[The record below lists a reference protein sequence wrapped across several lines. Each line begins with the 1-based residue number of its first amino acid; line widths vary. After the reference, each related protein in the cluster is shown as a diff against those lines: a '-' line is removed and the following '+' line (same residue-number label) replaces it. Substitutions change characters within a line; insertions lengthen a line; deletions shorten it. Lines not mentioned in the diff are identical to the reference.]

1 MPFHLEAVLGKEAI
15 PCPALICTRLK
26 AGNAFPIAKER
37 SAKPSNRRN
46 AVAFVTKTEQ
56 KEDPAPGKQIW
67 RAVVKTHFLADSGL
81 EAPPTQ
87 GDLGERAGLVSS
99 RGRPKVN

>member
-1 MPFHLEAVLGKEAI
+1 M
-15 PCPALICTRLK
+15 
-26 AGNAFPIAKER
+26 
-37 SAKPSNRRN
+37 
-46 AVAFVTKTEQ
+46 
-56 KEDPAPGKQIW
+56 
-67 RAVVKTHFLADSGL
+67 KTHFLADSGL